1 MMQRMLLSDFYS
13 DLLMSTPN
21 LTVHEAVTRAKRAGF
36 KQAPET
42 MQRSFYYVRSK
53 LREEERPIPADTV
66 TVVTEAA
73 EAIRDTDAAR
83 KERQFNE
90 MLRVANAAASCGG
103 VANLA
108 AIVSLIHAVGVDRVS
123 ELTTYLQAMEHAT
136 CDFPEGTSS
145 LSSAERTEAG

>member
-1 MMQRMLLSDFYS
+1 MMQKMLLSDFYS
-13 DLLMSTPN
+13 DLLRNTPN
-21 LTVHEAVTRAKRAGF
+21 LTVHEASTRAKRAGF
-36 KQAPET
+36 KQSPET
-42 MQRSFYYVRSK
+42 LQRSFYYVRSK

-66 TVVTEAA
+66 TIVTEAA

-108 AIVSLIHAVGVDRVS
+108 AVVNLVQAVGVDRVA

-136 CDFPEGTSS
+136 CDSQEGT
-145 LSSAERTEAG
+145 LLHSSAEHTAAG